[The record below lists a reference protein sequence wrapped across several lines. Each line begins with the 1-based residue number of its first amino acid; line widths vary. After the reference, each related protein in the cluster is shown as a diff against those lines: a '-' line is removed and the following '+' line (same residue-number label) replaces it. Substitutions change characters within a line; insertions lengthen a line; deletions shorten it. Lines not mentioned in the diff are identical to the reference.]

1 MKRVVVFLLTIISL
15 LALAS
20 CKEKETLKLVA
31 PSGAPALSNV
41 KLFYDSKNDDN
52 FNLDGYNFSY
62 ELVGASSLPGEFT
75 NKEADFIVAPIN
87 VGVKLAKTD
96 YKYVAN
102 VTEGNIYFVSKTE
115 FTLNDLSTRKLA
127 MFGEGTINEVV
138 VKAVLKENN
147 IEPSNL
153 EFIGADTQATNQAL
167 VSASDDTIYLVAEPV
182 LSASRAKLQ
191 TQGVTLYEMSVKDL
205 FKDAYDLTF
214 LQAGVFA
221 KSSLSIEVIDR
232 YLVLL
237 EESVNFVNNNKEEAS
252 EYATALELGLPA
264 KEVLVKA
271 IPGASIHYLTAKD
284 AKDSLEKL
292 VSLNPSLFGGSKP
305 DESFYY

>member
-115 FTLNDLSTRKLA
+115 FTLADLQTRKLA

-138 VKAVLKENN
+138 VKAVLEENN

-167 VSASDDTIYLVAEPV
+167 VSSSDDTIYLVAEPV

-191 TQGVTLYEMSVKDL
+191 AQEVTLYEMSVKDL

-237 EESVNFVNNNKEEAS
+237 EESINFVNNNSEDAS
-252 EYATALELGLPA
+252 EYATTLELGLPA

>member
-1 MKRVVVFLLTIISL
+1 MKRLVVFLLTIISL
-15 LALAS
+15 LALVS

-52 FNLDGYNFSY
+52 FNLDGYKFSY

-167 VSASDDTIYLVAEPV
+167 VSASDDTIYLVAEPF